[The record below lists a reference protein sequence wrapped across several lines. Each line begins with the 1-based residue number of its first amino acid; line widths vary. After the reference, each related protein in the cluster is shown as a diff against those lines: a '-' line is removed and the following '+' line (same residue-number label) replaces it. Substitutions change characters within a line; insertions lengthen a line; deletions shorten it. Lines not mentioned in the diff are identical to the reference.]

1 MCVEVFNDFPQ
12 ILYYKKVLVTKRK
25 FIKKNGEGKS
35 RTSLSLF
42 VSKKRNNHANLYDED
57 LNTLFIVNLRSIM
70 INCIILNLRKLDGAI
85 PNFILVA
92 CSFSEN
98 FNWIC
103 TDTRTHA
110 QSQSIWLEEI
120 YEKSL
125 KRI

>member
-25 FIKKNGEGKS
+25 FIKKWRRKNQNF
-35 RTSLSLF
+35 SLC

-85 PNFILVA
+85 SNFILVA

-103 TDTRTHA
+103 THTRTHA
-110 QSQSIWLEEI
+110 QSPSIWLEEI